1 MRATAAADDAAGL
14 NAETEAAAIHGHL
27 PSKLPQHSYIDWTTA
42 QIGSFM

>member
-1 MRATAAADDAAGL
+1 MRAAAAGL